1 MYVRIYIFVYTL
13 AMDTI
18 QLMRV
23 FSRVVETGSFS
34 RAAAELGLSQPSATK
49 AVAEAEH
56 RLGARLLHR
65 STRGVTPSEVGLIY
79 YERCKS
85 ITRAVEEAEAVASLA
100 QGEMTGTLR
109 ISSSVGFGRRVMTSL
124 VTEYMRLHPKLV
136 IDLSLDDRYVNLV
149 EQGMDVAVRMGRMAD
164 STLGANYLG
173 LNPWII
179 VAAPS
184 YIAARGVPTSPGDL
198 STHDCLVYS
207 SVQGEDRW
215 HLEGSSDVVSASVAL
230 RARLRSNNLSM
241 ILSACRAGMGVCI
254 LPRYVAHQSLI
265 TGKVVQVLP
274 DYAPPAQEVHAVY
287 PSPRLLP
294 RKISHFIGWLRAQL
308 DGEWWT
314 RAYD

>member
-1 MYVRIYIFVYTL
+1 
-13 AMDTI
+13 MDTI

-49 AVAEAEH
+49 AVAEAEQ

-65 STRGVTPSEVGLIY
+65 STRGVTPTEVGLTY
-79 YERCKS
+79 YERCKT
-85 ITRAVEEAEAVASLA
+85 ITRDVEEAEAVASLV
-100 QGEMTGTLR
+100 QGEMSGTLR
-109 ISSSVGFGRRVMTSL
+109 ISSSVGFGRRVMASL

-173 LNPWII
+173 LNPWVI
-179 VAAPS
+179 VASPS
-184 YIAARGVPTSPGDL
+184 YLAARGTPDSPNQL
-198 STHDCLVYS
+198 KAHDCLIYS

-215 HLEGSSDVVSASVAL
+215 HLEGSSGAASASVVL

-241 ILSACRAGMGVCI
+241 ILSACRAGMGICI
-254 LPRYVAHQSLI
+254 LPRYVAHLSLT

-274 DYAPPAQEVHAVY
+274 QHAPPAQEVHAVY

-294 RKISHFIGWLRAQL
+294 RKIFSFIGWLRTQL
-308 DGEWWT
+308 DGEWWART
-314 RAYD
+314 YD